1 MALKL
6 GAYTACLHDRPL
18 GEALDVLKANGLTSV
33 EVNTGGFIP
42 SPHCPVDALLASEQA
57 RADYLEEFS
66 SRGMELTG
74 LNCNGNPLNP
84 LPGVG
89 PKHADDLRRTVELA
103 GLLGIERVVTMS
115 GTPGSDPDAKYPSWV
130 VNPWD
135 GVYMDVLDYQWGVAA
150 EFWTEIDGLA
160 RANDV
165 KVAIEMHPHNLVFS
179 PVTLKK
185 LVDLVGATHVG
196 AEMDPSH
203 LMWQGMD
210 VVACIKWL
218 GPLVFH
224 AAAKD
229 AMITPGVDIRGVL
242 DTSFERVPADAPGQ
256 GPHRLRLLVQRVA
269 GEPSVAVRRGRGG
282 PRRRVLDGVPAR
294 TGRDRPGHGREH
306 RARGRLLLPAG
317 RPGPGRREPP
327 GGRGQD
333 LVPRLG
339 RFAMHLDGP
348 AARRRRCRPI
358 RVRPVRGPGGALPA
372 DAWIRRSAHRPPETR
387 Y

>member
-1 MALKL
+1 MKL

-18 GEALDVLKANGLTSV
+18 PEALDVLKSNGLTSA

-42 SPHCPVDALLASEQA
+42 SPHCHLDLLLSSEQA
-57 RADYLEEFS
+57 RRDYLDVFT

-89 PKHADDLRRTVELA
+89 PKHADDLRRTIKLA
-103 GLLGIERVVTMS
+103 GLLGVRNVVTMS
-115 GTPGSDPDAKYPSWV
+115 GTPGSDPGAKYPSWV

-150 EFWTEIDGLA
+150 EFWTEIDALA
-160 RANDV
+160 RANEV
-165 KVAIEMHPHNLVFS
+165 RVAIEMHPHNLVFS

-185 LVDLVGATHVG
+185 LVDLTSARNVG

-210 VVACIKWL
+210 VVASIRWL

-242 DTSFERVPADAPGQ
+242 DTSFERVPADAPDKVPTGI
-256 GPHRLRLLVQRVA
+256 GFWCNAWPANPAWRF
-269 GEPSVAVRRGRGG
+269 VAVGIGHDVAYWTEFLTALADIDPG
-282 PRRRVLDGVPAR
+282 IAVNIEHEDADYSRVDGLALAAENL
-294 TGRDRPGHGREH
+294 T
-306 RARGRLLLPAG
+306 AAAKAAG
-317 RPGPGRREPP
+317 V
-327 GGRGQD
+327 
-333 LVPRLG
+333 L
-339 RFAMHLDGP
+339 
-348 AARRRRCRPI
+348 
-358 RVRPVRGPGGALPA
+358 
-372 DAWIRRSAHRPPETR
+372 S
-387 Y
+387 

>member
-1 MALKL
+1 MKL

-18 GEALDVLKANGLTSV
+18 PEALDVLKSNGLTSA

-42 SPHCPVDALLASEQA
+42 SPHCHMDLLLSSEQA
-57 RADYLEEFS
+57 RRDYLDVFA

-89 PKHADDLRRTVELA
+89 PKHAGDLRRTIKLA
-103 GLLGIERVVTMS
+103 GLLGVRNVVTMS
-115 GTPGSDPDAKYPSWV
+115 GTPGSDPGAKYPSWV

-150 EFWTEIDGLA
+150 EFWTEIDALA

-165 KVAIEMHPHNLVFS
+165 RVAIEMHPHNLVFS

-185 LVDLVGATHVG
+185 LVDLTSARNVG

-210 VVACIKWL
+210 VVASIRWL

-242 DTSFERVPADAPGQ
+242 DTSFERVPADAPDKVPTGI
-256 GPHRLRLLVQRVA
+256 GFWCNAWPANPAWRF
-269 GEPSVAVRRGRGG
+269 VAVGIGHDVAYWTEFLTALADIDPG
-282 PRRRVLDGVPAR
+282 IAVNIEHEDADYSRVDGLALAAENL
-294 TGRDRPGHGREH
+294 T
-306 RARGRLLLPAG
+306 AA
-317 RPGPGRREPP
+317 
-327 GGRGQD
+327 
-333 LVPRLG
+333 
-339 RFAMHLDGP
+339 AK
-348 AARRRRCRPI
+348 AAR
-358 RVRPVRGPGGALPA
+358 V
-372 DAWIRRSAHRPPETR
+372 
-387 Y
+387 

>member
-1 MALKL
+1 MKL

-18 GEALDVLKANGLTSV
+18 PEALDVLTSNGLTSV

-42 SPHCPVDALLASEQA
+42 SPHCHLDLLLSSEQA
-57 RADYLEEFS
+57 RRDYLDVFA

-89 PKHADDLRRTVELA
+89 PKHADDLRRTIKLA
-103 GLLGIERVVTMS
+103 GLLGVRNVVTMS
-115 GTPGSDPDAKYPSWV
+115 GTPGSDPGAKYPSWV

-150 EFWTEIDGLA
+150 EFWTEIDALA

-165 KVAIEMHPHNLVFS
+165 RVAIEMHPHNLVFS

-185 LVDLVGATHVG
+185 LVDLTSARNVG

-210 VVACIKWL
+210 VVASIRWL

-242 DTSFERVPADAPGQ
+242 DTSFERVPADAPDKVPTGI
-256 GPHRLRLLVQRVA
+256 GFWCNAWPANPAWRF
-269 GEPSVAVRRGRGG
+269 VAVGIGHDVAYWTEFLTALADIDPG
-282 PRRRVLDGVPAR
+282 IAVNIEHEDADYSRVDGLALAAENL
-294 TGRDRPGHGREH
+294 T
-306 RARGRLLLPAG
+306 AAAKAAG
-317 RPGPGRREPP
+317 V
-327 GGRGQD
+327 
-333 LVPRLG
+333 L
-339 RFAMHLDGP
+339 
-348 AARRRRCRPI
+348 
-358 RVRPVRGPGGALPA
+358 
-372 DAWIRRSAHRPPETR
+372 S
-387 Y
+387 

>member
-1 MALKL
+1 MPLKL

-18 GEALDVLKANGLTSV
+18 EDALDFLKANGLTSV

-42 SPHCPVDALLASEQA
+42 APHCPVDLLLSSEQA
-57 RADYLEEFS
+57 RADYLETFA

-89 PKHADDLRRTVELA
+89 PKHASDVRRTIELA
-103 GLLGIERVVTMS
+103 GLLGVRNVVTMS

-135 GVYMDVLDYQWGVAA
+135 GVYMDVLDYQWDVAA
-150 EFWTEIDGLA
+150 EFWTETDALA

-165 KVAIEMHPHNLVFS
+165 RVAIEMHPHNLVFS
-179 PVTLKK
+179 PVTLEK
-185 LVDLVGATHVG
+185 LVELTGATNLG

-210 VVACIKWL
+210 VVACIRRL

-229 AMITPGVDIRGVL
+229 ATLCKGVDVRGVL
-242 DTSFERVPADAPGQ
+242 DTSFERVPAETPGKTPT
-256 GPHRLRLLVQRVA
+256 GIGFWCNSWPTDPA
-269 GEPSVAVRRGRGG
+269 WKFVAVGI
-282 PRRRVLDGVPAR
+282 
-294 TGRDRPGHGREH
+294 GHDT
-306 RARGRLLLPAG
+306 AYWTQFL
-317 RPGPGRREPP
+317 
-327 GGRGQD
+327 
-333 LVPRLG
+333 
-339 RFAMHLDGP
+339 
-348 AARRRRCRPI
+348 
-358 RVRPVRGPGGALPA
+358 GALAEIDPDMAVNIEHEDAAYSQTEGLALAAKNLREAAA
-372 DAWIRRSAHRPPETR
+372 DL
-387 Y
+387 

>member
-1 MALKL
+1 MKL

-18 GEALDVLKANGLTSV
+18 PEALDLLKSNGLTSV

-42 SPHCPVDALLASEQA
+42 SPHCHMDLLLSSESA
-57 RADYLEEFS
+57 RADYLDVFA

-89 PKHADDLRRTVELA
+89 PKHADDLRRSIELA
-103 GLLGIERVVTMS
+103 GLLGVKNIVTMS

-135 GVYMDVLDYQWGVAA
+135 GVYMDVLDYQWSVAV
-150 EFWTEIDGLA
+150 EFWKEIDGLA

-165 KVAIEMHPHNLVFS
+165 RVAIEMHPHNLVFS

-185 LVDLVGATHVG
+185 LVDLTAATNVG

-210 VVACIKWL
+210 VAACIRYL

-242 DTSFERVPADAPGQ
+242 DTSFERVPADAPDKVPTGIGFWCNAWPTNPAWRFVAVGVGHDVPFWTQ
-256 GPHRLRLLVQRVA
+256 FLTALAEVDPDIAINIEHEDADYSRDEGLRLAA
-269 GEPSVAVRRGRGG
+269 GNLLAAAKAA
-282 PRRRVLDGVPAR
+282 GV
-294 TGRDRPGHGREH
+294 
-306 RARGRLLLPAG
+306 
-317 RPGPGRREPP
+317 
-327 GGRGQD
+327 
-333 LVPRLG
+333 
-339 RFAMHLDGP
+339 
-348 AARRRRCRPI
+348 
-358 RVRPVRGPGGALPA
+358 
-372 DAWIRRSAHRPPETR
+372 
-387 Y
+387 

>member
-1 MALKL
+1 MKL

-18 GEALDVLKANGLTSV
+18 PEALDVLKSNGLTSV

-42 SPHCPVDALLASEQA
+42 SPHCHVDMLLSSESA
-57 RADYLEEFS
+57 RADYLDVFA

-84 LPGVG
+84 LPAVG
-89 PKHADDLRRTVELA
+89 PKHADDLRRSIELA
-103 GLLGIERVVTMS
+103 GLLGVKNLVTMS

-135 GVYMDVLDYQWGVAA
+135 GVYMDVLDYQWGVAV
-150 EFWTEIDGLA
+150 EFWKEIDGLA

-165 KVAIEMHPHNLVFS
+165 NVAIEMHPHNLVFS

-185 LVDLVGATHVG
+185 LVDMTGATNVG

-210 VVACIKWL
+210 VIACIRYL

-229 AMITPGVDIRGVL
+229 AMITPSVDIRGVL
-242 DTSFERVPADAPGQ
+242 DTSFERVPEDTPNKVPTGIGFWCNAWPTNPAWRFVAVGIGHDVPYWTEFLTALAEVDPDIAVNIEHEDADYSRDEG
-256 GPHRLRLLVQRVA
+256 LRLAAENLLAAAKAA
-269 GEPSVAVRRGRGG
+269 GV
-282 PRRRVLDGVPAR
+282 
-294 TGRDRPGHGREH
+294 
-306 RARGRLLLPAG
+306 
-317 RPGPGRREPP
+317 
-327 GGRGQD
+327 
-333 LVPRLG
+333 
-339 RFAMHLDGP
+339 
-348 AARRRRCRPI
+348 
-358 RVRPVRGPGGALPA
+358 
-372 DAWIRRSAHRPPETR
+372 
-387 Y
+387 